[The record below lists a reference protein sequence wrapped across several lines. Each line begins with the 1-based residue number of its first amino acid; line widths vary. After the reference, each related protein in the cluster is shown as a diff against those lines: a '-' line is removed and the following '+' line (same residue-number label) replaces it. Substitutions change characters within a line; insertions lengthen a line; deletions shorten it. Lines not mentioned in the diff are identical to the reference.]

1 MLPLFRYGD
10 DARQLLYDHF
20 EPVVPQPDDTFVVR
34 SSVFLGGLLPRLLYA
49 SMLESLMAD
58 CFASACPE
66 RMNRESLITA
76 AGLGHFHDVSVHVGS
91 SWVPLRPW
99 QLAHLVP
106 GLLISFV
113 PERRLFRPGVS
124 LQLMLLRRDGW
135 TADPL
140 IPGNI
145 FERIFYVLTDA
156 CPVSFH
162 ADGCNRDTFRAEL
175 AAELRTTV
183 DRLSV
188 QPSLPNLADL
198 ELQGRICHR
207 VLVATENIVRIP
219 VPPGRL
225 RRSQHPCLLDL
236 RPVFGGLKW
245 VLVEQGQLSVLQVL
259 RSFVP
264 VPPRRMRANFL
275 GVAMTHR
282 ADGSWIQVWPGQV
295 LTVHFLRDDTDSE
308 DVVSDDSWP
317 SEGDGPPA
325 YWWSS

>member
-1 MLPLFRYGD
+1 
-10 DARQLLYDHF
+10 
-20 EPVVPQPDDTFVVR
+20 
-34 SSVFLGGLLPRLLYA
+34 
-49 SMLESLMAD
+49 
-58 CFASACPE
+58 
-66 RMNRESLITA
+66 MNRESLITA

-219 VPPGRL
+219 VPPGHL

-317 SEGDGPPA
+317 SEGDGPPRTGGHHDGPIDSGSEA
-325 YWWSS
+325 GHRAASEASPDPHDGYTTPRQGRTRDGHTAVSE